1 MDNLEEE
8 FGITNIRRDSRKP
21 LLGLTILLVED
32 SRFFADAV
40 RLLAIRSGARLRRA
54 DKLESARTHMR
65 LCQPD
70 IVMIDLC
77 LPDGSGTDFIK
88 EVSESHRGM
97 ARAPALI
104 AMSGLDNGAERVGA
118 LEAGASTFLE
128 KPFFDIAQFQQVIL
142 SVLPEHQYARGPV
155 SLTLD
160 KPICPDGEA
169 LLGDLERMDGMIQ
182 DALSKDD
189 RTSLEYCAKFL
200 QSIANVNHD
209 QDLLDAV
216 SQMASRLRGGNQW
229 RNAAL
234 VTHEK
239 LQARLEPLVQ

>member
-1 MDNLEEE
+1 MDKLEEE
-8 FGITNIRRDSRKP
+8 FGISTIRHDSTKP

-70 IVMIDLC
+70 VVMVDLC

-88 EVSESHRGM
+88 EVTESHRGL
-97 ARAPALI
+97 ARAPSLI
-104 AMSGLDNGAERVGA
+104 AMSGLDSGAEKINA
-118 LEAGASTFLE
+118 LEAGAATFLE
-128 KPFFDIAQFQQVIL
+128 KPFFDIAQFQQTIL
-142 SVLPEHQYARGPV
+142 SVLPENQFARGPV

-160 KPICPDGEA
+160 KPICPDTEA
-169 LLGDLERMDGMIQ
+169 LLGDLERMDEMIQ
-182 DALSKDD
+182 EALGTDD
-189 RTSLEYCAKFL
+189 RASLEYCAKFL

-209 QDLLDAV
+209 QELLEAV
-216 SQMASRLRGGNQW
+216 CKMASRLNGGDQW
-229 RNAAL
+229 RKAAK
-234 VTHEK
+234 VTHET
-239 LQARLEPLVQ
+239 LQARLEPLS